1 VPQRRQA
8 ERSFSSGKYANN
20 YGKSPSLIGKSIIHY
35 FDWAMAS
42 IAIFVCLPEGKA
54 ETWISP

>member
-1 VPQRRQA
+1 M
-8 ERSFSSGKYANN
+8 
-20 YGKSPSLIGKSIIHY
+20 GKSIIHY

-54 ETWISP
+54 ETWISPWKQYLVRGLEHLENFSEID